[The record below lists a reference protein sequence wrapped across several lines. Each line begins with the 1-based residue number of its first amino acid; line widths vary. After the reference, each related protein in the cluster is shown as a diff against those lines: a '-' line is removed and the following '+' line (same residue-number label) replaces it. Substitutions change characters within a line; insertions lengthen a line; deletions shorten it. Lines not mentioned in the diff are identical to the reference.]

1 MRWFWCL
8 RWYADISVLRYSHL
22 NAALCFFKFHVINRR
37 LYNMEQEV
45 GRDWSGRLVIHGET
59 IESFDIVPNSYTDMA
74 TMISSDSVT
83 VRLFD
88 IVNRMYPK
96 NTQVELSVKN
106 LQKNDAFL
114 LVFGGWIPCSFIK
127 KQTILLAD
135 RNVVSQIV
143 SRYSNGKKKKN
154 RPDDAFDSIF
164 LSNKISLDI
173 TAFVLEGNENKIPDN
188 DMIDEQIDR
197 VTKSL
202 KAALPRLNITKY
214 PNGNSYYYQ
223 FRDMLA
229 ENIQRRMLF
238 LQKIAPKLNKQFTE
252 KSRVDAVRI
261 VFSAAQEA
269 QLQKNDLAV
278 LLALLRITMVGKKT
292 AAQLVLKDSQLYT
305 EVDSY
310 NAVCDLTAIE
320 LLINLHKF
328 HAENKSGYN
337 IAFITMDKGLSLFS
351 SLFSNTKIASSDDE
365 NLNVRAR
372 ISGEVF
378 GNDPVLVKMYQD
390 WFSGK
395 V

>member
-1 MRWFWCL
+1 
-8 RWYADISVLRYSHL
+8 
-22 NAALCFFKFHVINRR
+22 
-37 LYNMEQEV
+37 MEQEV

-372 ISGEVF
+372 ISGEV
-378 GNDPVLVKMYQD
+378 
-390 WFSGK
+390 
-395 V
+395 